1 MAGRD
6 YHFDQVLGEAT
17 PTEEVYRSS
26 IQGVVHSAL
35 EGVNATVL
43 AYGEAPSSYADS
55 WPSLA
60 AQSAYVVLSVACL

>member
-43 AYGEAPSSYADS
+43 AYGEAVSSYTDAG
-55 WPSLA
+55 WPSA
-60 AQSAYVVLSVACL
+60 AVQCASSELS

>member
-6 YHFDQVLGEAT
+6 YRFDQVLGEAT
-17 PTEEVYRSS
+17 PTEEVYRS

-43 AYGEAPSSYADS
+43 AYGEALSS
-55 WPSLA
+55 
-60 AQSAYVVLSVACL
+60 

>member
-6 YHFDQVLGEAT
+6 YRFDQVLGETT
-17 PTEEVYRSS
+17 PTQEVYRSS

-43 AYGEAPSSYADS
+43 AYGEAPSSCADAS
-55 WPSLA
+55 WPGLA
-60 AQSAYVVLSVACL
+60 VQYA